1 MGNNQE
7 NGNRV
12 LYSCMPIFSHEN
24 TEIFIISDN
33 NTFVKTDQPI
43 ANTNSQVNKNSAQTN
58 GTETY
63 SSNLYKKSLSI
74 F

>member
-7 NGNRV
+7 NGNKV

-24 TEIFIISDN
+24 TEIFIISDD
-33 NTFVKTDQPI
+33 NTFVKTEQPI
-43 ANTNSQVNKNSAQTN
+43 ANSNAHAKKNNAQTK
-58 GTETY
+58 GAETY
-63 SSNLYKKSLSI
+63 SSNLYKKILSI

>member
-7 NGNRV
+7 SGSRV

-33 NTFVKTDQPI
+33 KTFVKTEQPI
-43 ANTNSQVNKNSAQTN
+43 GNDKTHDIKNAQQKN
-58 GTETY
+58 IETQN
-63 SSNLYKKSLSI
+63 SNLYKKLLSI